1 MTTTRRPTIATAQ
14 LETSGNAPML
24 DAIDK
29 AGDPLV
35 QAMRRRM
42 RAYAELPGL
51 GDIKAD
57 RTIRR
62 SHKHS
67 VKHKACR

>member
-1 MTTTRRPTIATAQ
+1 MTNRRSSIQAMP
-14 LETSGNAPML
+14 ETSGAAPIV

-29 AGDPLV
+29 AGDPLA
-35 QAMRRRM
+35 QAMRRRL

-67 VKHKACR
+67 TPHRAHR